1 MNDTFKTIS
10 VPVSDLLWKDKNS
23 KFIGYAFPV
32 ENEIQIKIHLEEL
45 RKLHPTA
52 NHICYAFQMGVEKRY
67 YRANDDGEPNNS
79 AGTPIYGQIQSF
91 GVTNILIAVVRYFGG
106 VKLGVSG
113 LISAYRTTAQLS
125 LNSAEIIE
133 LYLQTKFELH
143 FEYTI
148 LNKVM
153 RVLNEK
159 KAVILS
165 QKMEMNCHLT
175 ISIRKNES
183 NILAEAFNSIYG
195 LTWKTLD

>member
-10 VPVSDLLWKDKNS
+10 VLVSDILLKDKNS

-52 NHICYAFQMGVEKRY
+52 NHICYAFQMGVEKIY

-125 LNSAEIIE
+125 LESAEIIE

-143 FEYTI
+143 FEYTL

-159 KAVILS
+159 KAAILS

-183 NILAEAFNSIYG
+183 NTLAEAFNSIYG
-195 LTWKTLD
+195 LTWKPLD